1 MVGCRYICA
10 WIYVSILPNVQISTS
25 SPTAD
30 ILRLFKRCV
39 ISSIIRLYYSV
50 LLLNTPNSPDTP
62 FTDNTSLV
70 VVWSYIEE
78 CTSLVAAC
86 LPTLAP
92 LLKNGRGLSATLHRL
107 VSLFSV
113 PGSSH
118 KNLRSGGTEGTSGNS
133 PGYKSAKTAWQKLHT
148 GGDHTTNI
156 ARGSDVALTNV
167 DPEPANAISV

>member
-10 WIYVSILPNVQISTS
+10 WIHVSILPQVHTKTTGS
-25 SPTAD
+25 TAD
-30 ILRLFKRCV
+30 TIRLFNRCI
-39 ISSIIRLYYSV
+39 ISSIVRLYYSV

-92 LLKNGRGLSATLHRL
+92 LLKNGRGLSTRLHRL
-107 VSLFSV
+107 KSLVSV
-113 PGSSH
+113 RGSSQ
-118 KNLRSGGTEGTSGNS
+118 KNLRSGRTEGTSINN
-133 PGYKSAKTAWQKLHT
+133 PGYMSVRWPWQKLHS
-148 GGDHTTNI
+148 GDGHTTKI
-156 ARGSDVALTNV
+156 GRGSDVALTNI
-167 DPEPANAISV
+167 DG

>member
-1 MVGCRYICA
+1 M
-10 WIYVSILPNVQISTS
+10 SILPQIHANTS

-50 LLLNTPNSPDTP
+50 LLLNTPNGPDTP

-92 LLKNGRGLSATLHRL
+92 LLKNGRGLSTKLHRL
-107 VSLFSV
+107 ASLFSIR
-113 PGSSH
+113 GSSQN
-118 KNLRSGGTEGTSGNS
+118 NLRSGRTKGTSGKS
-133 PGYKSAKTAWQKLHT
+133 PGYKSAKTAWQKLCSGDGHT
-148 GGDHTTNI
+148 IKVAQDSNN
-156 ARGSDVALTNV
+156 VALTNV
-167 DPEPANAISV
+167 DPDPANAISVQWSVKSDVVMV